1 MTDKQLYVAVLP
13 PTEIIETIDAL
24 PTKAQRGVRYT
35 KRDHWHIALQ
45 WLGTAKSADALDA
58 LAEMDASA
66 ADVTLGPEVSLLGNR
81 VVIIPV
87 AGLDNM
93 AAAAAVSFGD
103 VGEPRPGREFTG
115 HLTIARLKGAP
126 LRDPSLVPIL
136 GAAIS
141 AEFRASTVVVVSTEM
156 TADGVDRRVIGEKT
170 LGG

>member
-1 MTDKQLYVAVLP
+1 M
-13 PTEIIETIDAL
+13 
-24 PTKAQRGVRYT
+24 
-35 KRDHWHIALQ
+35 
-45 WLGTAKSADALDA
+45 
-58 LAEMDASA
+58 
-66 ADVTLGPEVSLLGNR
+66 
-81 VVIIPV
+81 IIPV

-115 HLTIARLKGAP
+115 HLTIARLKGPP